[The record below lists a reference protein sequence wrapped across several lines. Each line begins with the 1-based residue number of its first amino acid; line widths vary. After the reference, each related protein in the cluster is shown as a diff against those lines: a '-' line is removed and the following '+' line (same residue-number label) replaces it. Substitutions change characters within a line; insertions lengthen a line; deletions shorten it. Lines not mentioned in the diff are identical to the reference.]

1 MTSYCHFAHVAN
13 KFSRAGPGSSTC
25 LLDRFPAA
33 TLKHGAEK
41 RNIFVELSAQWNLK
55 RRNSLTTSRAVEESF
70 EIERKHRLENMADCW
85 LRLRVLV
92 YSRNVRWDSSLSR
105 QSSWRLKSARKR
117 RLENRRNLSQDVILT
132 RICYMPLK
140 YTHLPINSFHCME
153 AMAKLWSRFKL
164 IYFLIFRIWIMIDFQ
179 FQKSELVTESLA
191 YSPTVIL
198 KLMRH

>member
-13 KFSRAGPGSSTC
+13 KLSRAGPGSSTC

-33 TLKHGAEK
+33 ALKHGAEK
-41 RNIFVELSAQWNLK
+41 RKIFVELSAQWNLK

-92 YSRNVRWDSSLSR
+92 YSRNARWDSSLSR

-117 RLENRRNLSQDVILT
+117 RLENRRNLSQNAIYT
-132 RICYMPLK
+132 RICYMPLT
-140 YTHLPINSFHCME
+140 YTYL
-153 AMAKLWSRFKL
+153 
-164 IYFLIFRIWIMIDFQ
+164 
-179 FQKSELVTESLA
+179 
-191 YSPTVIL
+191 TVN
-198 KLMRH
+198 

>member
-1 MTSYCHFAHVAN
+1 MTTYCHFAHVAN
-13 KFSRAGPGSSTC
+13 TRAGPGSSTC

-41 RNIFVELSAQWNLK
+41 RKILVELRVNWNLK
-55 RRNSLTTSRAVEESF
+55 RRNSLTTSRAVVDSF

-140 YTHLPINSFHCME
+140 YTYLPVNSFHCMR
-153 AMAKLWSRFKL
+153 AMAELWSRFKL
-164 IYFLIFRIWIMIDFQ
+164 IYFLIFLIWIMIDFQ
-179 FQKSELVTESLA
+179 F
-191 YSPTVIL
+191 
-198 KLMRH
+198 